1 MFANLKYFFAAFAVT
16 VLCAGC
22 AEDRLAVDSS
32 DAAMRGPVIYATM
45 SDAGMPATRT
55 TIKTEDLT
63 SGAYSASI
71 LWVPSDE
78 IGVYTSTRSNLRF
91 LNTKRGSTENVH
103 KATFYQDEPGQGEK
117 ETESEYKNRLF
128 DGTVTYAYYPHDI
141 ANNDKSSSALPG
153 TVPTNPVIDVA
164 TELIPRDY
172 KWGELL
178 ESSNSQL
185 KFKFHNLF
193 SLAHFSIDASG
204 TALEGEAIETVK
216 LSVTRNGN
224 AVPVAGDFTFNAAN
238 GAYSLTDGDV
248 TNELTIKWKGAPVLD
263 KARSAFVN
271 VFPEIK
277 VGDKLNFTITTK
289 RHIATLSVTA
299 KVDFEPEM
307 YYTFPLS
314 LSKFSAG
321 KVNITERNITQG
333 TFTCATYNVDG
344 LPQKLTIVF
353 VPVTINGD
361 GPGENGTKNIS
372 NKIAEANWDFVGFS
386 EDFNYHSELTSS
398 LGNYTFGTHRGKVT
412 ASAATSTLDTD
423 GLEFATNNSTCSFS
437 GESWTAFNNKSGGLT
452 SGANTCI
459 KKGVRYYLVTLK
471 DGTEID
477 VVITH
482 MNTSGDENKLNAQ
495 HGQLTEV
502 ANYINGL
509 KKNKRPI
516 IFMGD
521 TNCRYT
527 RHDFQTYFWSILDSA
542 FEVHDPWVDF
552 QWDGI
557 YPTLGSKSLMVE
569 DATGTDAKYDVI
581 YDGYQK
587 GEVVDKIIYINNS
600 EAPVQISANSYN
612 RDANFMGLADH
623 LPIVAEFTYTKE
635 N

>member
-103 KATFYQDEPGQGEK
+103 KATFYQDEPGQGDD
-117 ETESEYKNRLF
+117 ESKSDYQNRLF

-193 SLAHFSIDASG
+193 SLAHFSIDAFG

-238 GAYSLTDGDV
+238 GACSLTDA
-248 TNELTIKWKGAPVLD
+248 TNELTIRWKGSPVLD
-263 KARSAFVN
+263 KMRSAFVN

-321 KVNITERNITQG
+321 KVNVIERNITQG

-344 LPQKLTIVF
+344 LPKKVSLI
-353 VPVTINGD
+353 TINGD
-361 GPGENGTKNIS
+361 GPGESGTKNIS
-372 NKIAEANWDFVGFS
+372 AKIATQNWDFVGFS
-386 EDFNYHSELTSS
+386 EDFEYNDALKSS
-398 LGNYTFGTHRGKVT
+398 LGSYAFGTHRGSVSS
-412 ASAATSTLDTD
+412 SALYKTLDTD
-423 GLEFATNNSTCSFS
+423 GLQFAANTSTCSFS
-437 GESWTAFNNKSGGLT
+437 GETWTAFNSKSGGLT

-482 MNTSGDENKLNAQ
+482 MNTYGAGERFEAQ
-495 HGQLTEV
+495 NNQLTEV

-527 RHDFQTYFWSILDSA
+527 RNYFQANFWSVLDSD
-542 FEVHDPWVDF
+542 FEVHDPWVDY

-557 YPTLGSKSLMVE
+557 YPTLGSKSLMVS

-581 YDGYQK
+581 YDGHQK
-587 GEVVDKIIYINNS
+587 GEVVDKVIYINNP
-600 EAPVQISANSYN
+600 EAPVQISANGYN
-612 RDANFMGLADH
+612 RDENFKDMADH
-623 LPIVAEFTYTKE
+623 MPIVVEFTYTKV

>member
-1 MFANLKYFFAAFAVT
+1 MFSNLKYFLTAFAVT
-16 VLCAGC
+16 VLCAAC
-22 AEDRLAVDSS
+22 AEDRLAIDSPES
-32 DAAMRGPVIYATM
+32 SMRGPVIYATM
-45 SDAGMPATRT
+45 ADAAATKT

-78 IGVYTSTRSNLRF
+78 IGVYTTNRSNLRF
-91 LNTKRGSTENVH
+91 FNTNRGTDVNVH
-103 KATFYQDEPGQGEK
+103 KAMFYQDEPGQGK
-117 ETESEYKNRLF
+117 EESSSEYQNRLF
-128 DGTVTYAYYPHDI
+128 DGTVTCAYYPHDI
-141 ANNDKSSSALPG
+141 SNNDKSSSALPG
-153 TVPTNPVIDVA
+153 TVPVNPVIDLS

-178 ESSNSQL
+178 ESSNNVY

-193 SLAHFSIDASG
+193 SLAQFSIDASG
-204 TALEGEAIETVK
+204 TALEGDALETVEF
-216 LSVTRNGN
+216 SVTRNGN
-224 AVPVAGDFTFNAAN
+224 TVPVAGDFTFNASN
-238 GAYSLTDGDV
+238 GDYSLTDGDV
-248 TNELTIKWKGAPVLD
+248 SNSLTIRWKNAPILN
-263 KARSAFVN
+263 KTLSAFVT
-271 VFPEIK
+271 VFPEVK

-289 RHIATLSVTA
+289 MHIATLSVTA
-299 KVDFEPEM
+299 KVDFESEM

-321 KVNITERNITQG
+321 KVNVTERNITQG

-344 LPQKLTIVF
+344 LPKKISF
-353 VPVTINGD
+353 VTINDD
-361 GPGENGTKNIS
+361 GPGEDGTKNIS
-372 NKIAEANWDFVGFS
+372 AKIASQNWDFVGFS
-386 EDFNYHSELTSS
+386 EDFEYHSQLKTS
-398 LGNYTFGTHRGKVT
+398 LGAYTFGTHRGSVS
-412 ASAATSTLDTD
+412 ASALYKTLDTD

-437 GESWTAFNNKSGGLT
+437 GESCTAFNNKSGGLT

-502 ANYINGL
+502 ANYINNL

-527 RHDFQTYFWSILDSA
+527 RHDFQTYFWDILDSA

-557 YPTLGSKSLMVE
+557 YPTHGSKSLMVE

>member
-91 LNTKRGSTENVH
+91 RNTKRGSTENVH
-103 KATFYQDEPGQGEK
+103 KATFYQDEPGQGED
-117 ETESEYKNRLF
+117 ESKSDYQNRLF

-238 GAYSLTDGDV
+238 GAYSLTDT
-248 TNELTIKWKGAPVLD
+248 TNELTIRWKGSPVLD
-263 KARSAFVN
+263 KMRSAFVN

-344 LPQKLTIVF
+344 LPQKLTIVI

-412 ASAATSTLDTD
+412 ASAATNTLDTD

-437 GESWTAFNNKSGGLT
+437 GETWTAFKSASGGLT
-452 SGANTCI
+452 SGANTCV

-482 MNTSGDENKLNAQ
+482 MNTYGEGERFEAQ
-495 HGQLTEV
+495 NNQLTEV

-527 RHDFQTYFWSILDSA
+527 RNYFQANFWSVLDSD
-542 FEVHDPWVDF
+542 FEVHDPWVDY

-557 YPTLGSKSLMVE
+557 YPTLGSKSLMVS

-581 YDGYQK
+581 YDGHQK
-587 GEVVDKIIYINNS
+587 GEVVDKVIYINNP
-600 EAPVQISANSYN
+600 EAKVQISANGYN
-612 RDANFMGLADH
+612 RDENFKDMADH
-623 LPIVAEFTYTKE
+623 MPIVVEFTYTKV